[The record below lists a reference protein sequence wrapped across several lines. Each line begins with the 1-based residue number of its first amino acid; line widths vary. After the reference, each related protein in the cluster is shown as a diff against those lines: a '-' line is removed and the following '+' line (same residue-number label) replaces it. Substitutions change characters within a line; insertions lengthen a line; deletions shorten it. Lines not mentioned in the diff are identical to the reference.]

1 MIDNIGV
8 ARLPEFGVNRVITEE
23 IGAYI
28 YGDTDTIDEAYDK
41 TLQRLKQYDFS
52 SY

>member
-8 ARLPEFGVNRVITEE
+8 ARLPERGLNGVITEE

-28 YGDTDTIDEAYDK
+28 YGDTDTIDEAYNK
-41 TLQRLKQYDFS
+41 ALQRLQQYDFS